1 MTKKREIMIPSFA
14 RAQLVIVLAT
24 LLIASGL
31 HADPPINPIPRA
43 VKTTTLHTWDFDGG
57 ESGWVA
63 ENQCSLSTDGGIL
76 RVQSTGNDPFLHCPV
91 DFPGGQ
97 VVLQLRVRSATSE
110 PGQVFWTTDKFPH
123 RSEAQR
129 TEFAITGD
137 GQWHETQARLLAPGQ
152 LTDLRIDPSINPG
165 LV

>member
-57 ESGWVA
+57 ES
-63 ENQCSLSTDGGIL
+63 
-76 RVQSTGNDPFLHCPV
+76 
-91 DFPGGQ
+91 
-97 VVLQLRVRSATSE
+97 
-110 PGQVFWTTDKFPH
+110 
-123 RSEAQR
+123 
-129 TEFAITGD
+129 
-137 GQWHETQARLLAPGQ
+137 
-152 LTDLRIDPSINPG
+152 
-165 LV
+165 